1 MGFTS
6 HHVTPATP
14 TRWLVGRPASAGRR
28 TERSRRARQPKR
40 GERGDEDPLVVEAS
54 TYVDNDTFI
63 DFLITDGMYT
73 QGKPLRVRASDVQ
86 QIREIS

>member
-1 MGFTS
+1 
-6 HHVTPATP
+6 
-14 TRWLVGRPASAGRR
+14 
-28 TERSRRARQPKR
+28 
-40 GERGDEDPLVVEAS
+40 LVVEAS